1 MEDVGTWSPHFLA
14 FILEGVGNIVFCLE
28 VQDLDGYKTLPL
40 DSFSS
45 TLADAAQLKFNVE
58 WLSAQINFLKALM
71 GNWPTSKR
79 LLTLIHQHQEA
90 FKAHGL
96 AEKKAESALED
107 RDSTITRTRNLI
119 LQMQQELASRE
130 FSRPAL
136 QGKVQDIRDQKYS
149 FVKEVELAMKDLGF
163 EGNALAILS
172 TTGLFEKLL

>member
-1 MEDVGTWSPHFLA
+1 MALPLQNTCRAIFHNHPEMMEDVGTWSPHFLA

-45 TLADAAQLKFNVE
+45 TLADDAQLKFNVE

-71 GNWPTSKR
+71 GNWLTSKR

-90 FKAHGL
+90 FKAHGFE
-96 AEKKAESALED
+96 EKEAESALED

-119 LQMQQELASRE
+119 LQMQQELASR
-130 FSRPAL
+130 PAL
-136 QGKVQDIRDQKYS
+136 QAKVQDIMDK
-149 FVKEVELAMKDLGF
+149 K
-163 EGNALAILS
+163 ILS
-172 TTGLFEKLL
+172 CERS

>member
-1 MEDVGTWSPHFLA
+1 MALPLQNTCRAILHNHPEMMEDVGTWSPHFLA
-14 FILEGVGNIVFCLE
+14 FILEGVSNIVFCLE

-96 AEKKAESALED
+96 AEKEAESALED

-119 LQMQQELASRE
+119 LQMQQELASR
-130 FSRPAL
+130 PAL
-136 QGKVQDIRDQKYS
+136 QAKVQDIMDK
-149 FVKEVELAMKDLGF
+149 K
-163 EGNALAILS
+163 ILS
-172 TTGLFEKLL
+172 CERS